1 VIRFL
6 VAPTSRVESPAA
18 GWRDE
23 LLTRLGLILFVGSA
37 PLVLYLARVPGFSRP
52 LVAAVALLPISG
64 GLAVA
69 FARRLRLPVRALLLV
84 LALLVTGAVAAR
96 LAGPSPGTLLTLV
109 LASVVAAL
117 VFGVRGALLALAA
130 CSASLLLGATGRI
143 DLAEAYALNLSAFST
158 WVRMSV
164 SFALLAGLVALLVA
178 TAVRRAE
185 ENALELRLAE
195 ARAWTSEE
203 LFRAVVGD
211 QSEMIVRWKPDG
223 TRTFVNQA
231 YCRVFGKSFD
241 ELVGQNFLPLI
252 AEADRERVLQKVRSL
267 TPEAPVATDTHQSLT
282 LSGEQRYQE
291 WTDRGIFDSTGRLVE
306 LQSTGR
312 DVTEERH
319 AQLQLQD
326 SERRYRLLFEGNP
339 LPMLVYDLDSARF
352 LAVNAAAVEQYGWSR
367 EELLGMSV
375 ADLALP
381 GDPHLAEFLAGLG
394 QPRPSVVHVGLRRQ
408 RRRDGSVIDVDMT
421 SLEVPFAGRTAR
433 LTLARN
439 VSAERAATAER
450 ERLQAAVERAAL
462 EWQRTFDAVEHALL
476 VFDTGLRVVRLN
488 RPAAALVGGREPHE
502 LAGLRLGELG
512 AGEPWPTAARLL
524 ATAAASRA
532 PEPGDAREGPG
543 GKAWTLTASLSP
555 AGERGEERLILV
567 IAEVTRLVEL
577 QDSLRR
583 NETMAAMGSLVAGVA
598 HEVRNPLFGISAT
611 LDTLEREYGG
621 QPRYAR
627 FGGVLRSQLERLK
640 QLTEDLLDYGKP
652 PALRLAEVRALSLVR
667 VAVRSCDALARQQ
680 GVGVVEEVAENLPP
694 LCVDGGRIQQVVE
707 NLLANA
713 IQHSPRGGVVRVAAE
728 LARREPG
735 AEATTLC
742 LVVEDQG
749 PGVSVDDAAQLFEP
763 FFSRRK
769 GGTGLGLSIV
779 RRIVEAHGGE
789 VTFENLARGARF
801 RVSLPLAGASVTR
814 SA

>member
-1 VIRFL
+1 VIRSF
-6 VAPTSRVESPAA
+6 VAPTSRVESPRV

-37 PLVLYLARVPGFSRP
+37 PLVLYLAGVPGFSRS

-64 GLAVA
+64 GLTAA
-69 FARRLRLPVRALLLV
+69 LARRLRLPLRASLLV
-84 LALLVTGAVAAR
+84 AALLVTGAVSAR
-96 LAGPSPGTLLTLV
+96 LAGPSPGTLLSLV

-117 VFGVRGALLALAA
+117 VFGVRGALLVLAA
-130 CSASLLLGATGRI
+130 CSASLLLGASGREDI
-143 DLAEAYALNLSAFST
+143 AASWALNLPIFST

-164 SFALLAGLVALLVA
+164 SYAVLAGLVSLLVA

-185 ENALELRLAE
+185 ENALELRQAE
-195 ARAWTSEE
+195 ARARASEE
-203 LFRAVVGD
+203 LFRAIVGD

-231 YCRVFGKSFD
+231 YCRVFGGSFE
-241 ELVGQNFLPLI
+241 ELVGKSFLPSV
-252 AEADRERVLQKVRSL
+252 AEQEREAVLRKIGAL
-267 TPEAPVATDTHQSLT
+267 TPGNPVLTDTHESVTPL
-282 LSGEQRYQE
+282 GERRYQE
-291 WTDRGIFDSTGRLVE
+291 WTDRGIFDADGRLVE

-312 DVTEERH
+312 DVTEQRQ
-319 AQLQLQD
+319 AQLLLQD

-339 LPMLVYDLDSARF
+339 LPMLVFDLDSARF

-367 EELLGMSV
+367 EELLGMTV
-375 ADLALP
+375 VDLSLP
-381 GDPHLAEFLAGLG
+381 GDPHLADFLAGLG
-394 QPRPSVVHVGLRRQ
+394 QPRPPVVHVGLRKQ
-408 RRRDGSVIDVDMT
+408 RRRDGSVIDVDLT

-433 LTLARN
+433 LSLARN
-439 VSAERAATAER
+439 VSVERAATAER

-502 LAGLRLGELG
+502 LVGLHLEALGG
-512 AGEPWPTAARLL
+512 GEPWPTAARLL
-524 ATAAASRA
+524 AAAAASRA
-532 PEPGDAREGPG
+532 AEPGDAREAPG

-555 AGERGEERLILV
+555 AGERGDERLILV
-567 IAEVTRLVEL
+567 VAEVTRLVEL

-621 QPRYAR
+621 QQRYAR

-652 PALRLAEVRALSLVR
+652 PALRLAEVRAESLVK
-667 VAVRSCDALARQQ
+667 VAVRSCHSLARQQ
-680 GVGVVEEVAENLPP
+680 GVGVVEEVAEGLPP

-713 IQHSPRGGVVRVAAE
+713 IQHSPRGSVVRVAAE
-728 LARREPG
+728 LASRE
-735 AEATTLC
+735 AREALALC

-801 RVSLPLAGASVTR
+801 RVSLPLAGASATR